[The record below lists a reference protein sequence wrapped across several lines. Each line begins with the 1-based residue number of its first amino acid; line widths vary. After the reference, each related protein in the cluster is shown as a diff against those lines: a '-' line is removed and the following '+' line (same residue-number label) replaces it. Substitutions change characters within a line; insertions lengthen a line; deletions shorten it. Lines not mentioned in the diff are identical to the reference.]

1 MREVS
6 RRTRVRQLAES
17 VWRGRKVNGY
27 ANLIATRLRKLA
39 EERSTGALP
48 VSGRG
53 DGAIF
58 FRGGQVVYATSSRTS
73 PPVPRAPD
81 LAALAL
87 AQRGAAGSA
96 NGDSPHGA
104 GLPAVRSVSGLS
116 GLLELT
122 EQVVDAL
129 TELLSNESRYAK
141 FQYDAG
147 SPADRMRPMP
157 VETLLA
163 EVQRRHEV
171 LRQLA
176 VVVTPDTVVT
186 CDPALEPPSVQ
197 VSPTQW
203 SLLVRADG
211 AATPRGLALR
221 LGRSVFGTTIEVHRL
236 VGLGLLVVP
245 GRPPAPAS
253 GPAGRPSAPAL
264 SFIRAVSDG
273 GRAG

>member
-1 MREVS
+1 MSEVS
-6 RRTRVRQLAES
+6 RRVRVRQLAES

-58 FRGGQVVYATSSRTS
+58 FRDGQVVYATSSRTS
-73 PPVPRAPD
+73 PPVPPVPD
-81 LAALAL
+81 LAALGL
-87 AQRGAAGSA
+87 TQRGAAGPAS
-96 NGDSPHGA
+96 GDSPNGA
-104 GLPAVRSVSGLS
+104 GVFASRSVSGLA

-122 EQVVDAL
+122 EQVIDAL

-141 FQYDAG
+141 FQYDVG
-147 SPADRMRPMP
+147 SPVGRMRPVP

-176 VVVTPDTVVT
+176 TVVTPDTVVT
-186 CDPALEPPSVQ
+186 CDPTLGPPSVQ

-203 SLLVRADG
+203 SLLMRADG

-236 VGLGLLVVP
+236 VELGLLAVP
-245 GRPPAPAS
+245 GRRPVPGTGS
-253 GPAGRPSAPAL
+253 AGRQRAATL
-264 SFIRAVSDG
+264 SFIRAVADQ
-273 GRAG
+273 GRAS

>member
-1 MREVS
+1 MSEVS

-39 EERSTGALP
+39 EEHGTGALP

-58 FRGGQVVYATSSRTS
+58 FHGGQVVYATSSRTS
-73 PPVPRAPD
+73 PPVPRTPD
-81 LAALAL
+81 LAAVGL
-87 AQRGAAGSA
+87 AQRGAAGPGG
-96 NGDSPHGA
+96 GDSPDRA
-104 GLPAVRSVSGLS
+104 GPPPAVRSASGLS

-122 EQVVDAL
+122 GQVIDAI

-141 FQYDAG
+141 FQYDVG
-147 SPADRMRPMP
+147 SPAGRMRPMP

-176 VVVTPDTVVT
+176 PVVTPDTVVT

-197 VSPTQW
+197 VSPSQW
-203 SLLVRADG
+203 SLLMRADG

-236 VGLGLLVVP
+236 VELRLLVVP
-245 GRPPAPAS
+245 GRPPV
-253 GPAGRPSAPAL
+253 PAGRRPAATL
-264 SFIRAVSDG
+264 SFIRAVCDT
-273 GRAG
+273 GRAS